1 VIGRSRHLGE
11 ERLYDCSLAA
21 RAGEP
26 LDPPAAEHLADCP
39 ECHARYAELEGF
51 LEVLRGEA
59 EAETE
64 AVFSGEQLVHQKDQI
79 LRRVEQLH
87 RAARV
92 ISFPVSTLPPTTAGA
107 AGFASRWVAA
117 AAAAGLFV
125 GVAVGS
131 TVFGHQM
138 PAASER
144 AMQVAAPA
152 ARMAPQPAVLVS
164 SPAPVVE
171 TVDDELFMS
180 QLEMALA
187 RPWTRE
193 LMPFDALT
201 PHARDQQQL
210 R

>member
-11 ERLYDCSLAA
+11 ERLYDCYLAA
-21 RAGEP
+21 CASEP
-26 LDPPAAEHLADCP
+26 LDPPAAEHLADCA
-39 ECHARYAELEGF
+39 ECQARYAELEGF

-59 EAETE
+59 EAETD
-64 AVFSGEQLVHQKDQI
+64 AIFSSEQLLHQKDQV
-79 LRRVEQLH
+79 LRRVDQLH

-92 ISFPVSTLPPTTAGA
+92 ISFPGGALPQMAG
-107 AGFASRWVAA
+107 GPGRFAPRWVAA

-131 TVFGHQM
+131 TIFSHETR
-138 PAASER
+138 PRTDR
-144 AMQVAAPA
+144 AMQVAVPAP
-152 ARMAPQPAVLVS
+152 RMAPQPAVLVS
-164 SPAPVVE
+164 NPAPVVE

-201 PHARDQQQL
+201 PHARDQRNL

>member
-11 ERLYDCSLAA
+11 ERLYDCYLAA
-21 RAGEP
+21 HAGEA
-26 LDPPAAEHLADCP
+26 LDPPAAEHLADCRD
-39 ECHARYAELEGF
+39 CQVRYAELEGF
-51 LEVLRGEA
+51 LEVLSGEA
-59 EAETE
+59 AAETD
-64 AVFSGEQLVHQKDQI
+64 ALFSAEQLVHQKDQI

-87 RAARV
+87 HAARV
-92 ISFPVSTLPPTTAGA
+92 ISFPGGTLPRAVGSAGR
-107 AGFASRWVAA
+107 FAPRWVAA

-131 TVFGHQM
+131 TVFGRET
-138 PAASER
+138 PARTER
-144 AMQVAAPA
+144 AMQVATPAP
-152 ARMAPQPAVLVS
+152 RMTPQPAVLVS
-164 SPAPVVE
+164 NPAPVVE
-171 TVDDELFMS
+171 TVDDEVFMS

-201 PHARDQQQL
+201 PHARDQRHL